1 MPPNPPPNSTQ
12 TCHVWTAG
20 NLLLTPW
27 SGLLPLAFFVLF
39 FVNMYMAF
47 QVGAA
52 RRKYGIPYPSL
63 YAVPGTPRA
72 YGPAASAPK
81 PVDATST
88 PMSELCTPE
97 DAYKFNCVQR
107 GHQNSLENLPWLAAL
122 GLVSWG
128 FPIPSGSAI
137 LSWSLGRFF
146 YFSGYVAGV
155 EQRTNVVGAL
165 LTYPAILTL
174 WGLALTTA
182 VHLFRGTAPYNYA

>member
-1 MPPNPPPNSTQ
+1 M
-12 TCHVWTAG
+12 WTAG
-20 NLLLTPW
+20 SLLLTPW

-39 FVNMYMAF
+39 FVNMWMAF

-52 RRKYGIPYPSL
+52 RRKFGIAYPSL
-63 YAVPGTPRA
+63 YAVPNTPRSYA
-72 YGPAASAPK
+72 PPTATPK
-81 PVDATST
+81 PVDPTT
-88 PMSELCTPE
+88 PALSDLCTAE

-128 FPIPSGSAI
+128 FPIPAGFAI
-137 LSWSLGRFF
+137 LSWSFGRIF
-146 YFSGYVAGV
+146 YFNGYVAGV
-155 EQRTNVVGAL
+155 EQRTNLVGAL

-182 VHLFRGTAPYNYA
+182 VHLFQGTAPYNYA